1 MKKIT
6 LLLVIGLAFSL
17 FSCKNQRPISKK
29 STNHFKVIG
38 YYAAW
43 SCEPT
48 DLDISGLTHINF
60 SFGIPA
66 KEGNQL
72 EPLKNE
78 NKLLKIIELAHQ
90 KGKKVLLAVGGWNI
104 GDGGGNDQRFH
115 RVVSTQISRTEFVNS
130 VIENVKK
137 YNLDGVDMDWEY
149 PDEDHVSA
157 DDFVLFMKELA
168 AELHKLKKDLSAAV
182 VSKGRKGFGIKKEI
196 FEVVDWI
203 NLMAYDNDKGK
214 PAENP
219 HSTIGLAEESL
230 NYWITERGLPPQKAV
245 LGLPFYGKPSYQGK
259 GGAYKKLLELG
270 ANPAEDRIG
279 DTHYNGIN
287 TIKAKTKLA
296 KQRACAG
303 VMIWEI
309 CQDTNDE
316 NSLIKAINQS
326 K

>member
-1 MKKIT
+1 MKPYSIISF
-6 LLLVIGLAFSL
+6 LLILIL
-17 FSCKNQRPISKK
+17 FSCKTQKQVSLK
-29 STNHFKVIG
+29 STKFKVIG

-66 KEGNQL
+66 KETNVL
-72 EPLKNE
+72 EPIKNE
-78 NKLLKIIELAHQ
+78 DKLLKIIELSHQ
-90 KGKKVLLAVGGWNI
+90 QNKKVFLAVGGWSV
-104 GDGGGNDQRFH
+104 GDGGGKDDRFH
-115 RVVSTQISRTEFVNS
+115 RIASKAESRTEFIKS
-130 VIENVKK
+130 MIENTKK
-137 YNLDGVDMDWEY
+137 YNLDGIDMDWEY
-149 PDEDHVSA
+149 PDEDHPSA
-157 DDFVLFMKELA
+157 DDFVLLMRELA
-168 AELHKLKKDLSAAV
+168 DELHKLKKELSAAV
-182 VSKGRKGFGIKKEI
+182 VSKGKKGFGVKKEV

-230 NYWITERGLPPQKAV
+230 NYWITERGLPPNKTV

-259 GGAYKKLLELG
+259 GGAYKKLIELG
-270 ANPAEDRIG
+270 AKPNEDRVG
-279 DTHYNGIN
+279 DTHYNGTT
-287 TIKAKTKLA
+287 TIKAKTDLA

-309 CQDTNDE
+309 CQDTKDE
-316 NSLIKAINQS
+316 NSLIRAIN